1 MANYNKDLV
10 WDVANDFT
18 GQTSPITDSWNHDT
32 LLEMKKIA
40 DACNCSLEEA
50 AQIMI
55 DELGF
60 EPEDVDIARLSDG
73 EDVDSILSACSVKSS
88 EDEFY
93 DEYDD
98 ESEWEEV
105 TSKMVRDFDG
115 FMTEYTM
122 YVNPEGR
129 YIFMFGDRDLY
140 RPDDTFADWE
150 CDSEEEAYEWFDN
163 YVGPGDEDDEDIYSS
178 KELTTN
184 VSITAGTNN
193 DRLLDDLD
201 ILLGELGRNI
211 SDIRKNIDKL
221 TPQGLD
227 SIYEEAYKM
236 NRKLRM
242 LLRVHF

>member
-1 MANYNKDLV
+1 MDNYNKDLV
-10 WDVANDFT
+10 WDVANEFT

-60 EPEDVDIARLSDG
+60 EPYDVDIARLSDG

-122 YVNPEGR
+122 YVNPEGH

-150 CDSEEEAYEWFDN
+150 CDSEDEAYEWFDN
-163 YVGPGDEDDEDIYSS
+163 YVGPGDEDDEDVYGDEIVSS
-178 KELTTN
+178 
-184 VSITAGTNN
+184 VAITAAS
-193 DRLLDDLD
+193 RVYDDLD
-201 ILLGELGRNI
+201 VMLGELGRNL
-211 SDIRKNIDKL
+211 SAIRKNINNMVSEQDAEDL
-221 TPQGLD
+221 LGT
-227 SIYEEAYKM
+227 
-236 NRKLRM
+236 LRRTNKIVSKFRTYHN
-242 LLRVHF
+242 L